1 MQWSERSSET
11 TRISLKVG
19 DQYGHWFQR
28 FQGKNTARTMFY
40 FNLLFLSFFC
50 LSFYVF
56 CLFVYFLFLSSFTRI
71 LFLFS
76 FALDFSFTYLSIV
89 SPRNPLISKL
99 PPQWFHSSAKGLL
112 LERRV
117 GKHAEKL
124 HAFMSWWHSSLGWA
138 DLFTETQL
146 LKMLR

>member
-28 FQGKNTARTMFY
+28 FKGKNTARTRFY
-40 FNLLFLSFFC
+40 FNLLFLSFFVYRFMFFVC
-50 LSFYVF
+50 LSMFF
-56 CLFVYFLFLSSFTRI
+56 SFLLLSCSCSPSLLTFLFLI
-71 LFLFS
+71 
-76 FALDFSFTYLSIV
+76 YLLYLT
-89 SPRNPLISKL
+89 PRNPLISKL

-124 HAFMSWWHSSLGWA
+124 HDFMSWWHSSLGWA

-146 LKMLR
+146 LNMLR